1 MSNIKR
7 FEFQGHPVRVV
18 IVDDHEEWVAKDVCD
33 VLDLENV
40 TRALEGLD
48 EDELSIAQLVDSA
61 GRMQEMRTVLESGL
75 YSLILRS
82 RKPAA
87 RAFRRWVTHEVLP
100 QIRRTGYYVREGDEA
115 RVIEQLVAQLEA
127 NERLIGRQT
136 EVIGMLTTN
145 LEGLSAKVVQLEQ
158 RLAVQERAHPFGLLG
173 DDARTLR
180 AQMTAVARIRG
191 RLGDQRR
198 TVTIFNEVDGEVRD
212 AIGYP
217 KRAGASWECCPS
229 ELRGKAFSL
238 VARMHIK
245 AERSLSRS
253 GAKASGGQGTIIDLI
268 QRRNTH

>member
-1 MSNIKR
+1 MSNIKLY
-7 FEFQGHPVRVV
+7 EFQGHPVRIV
-18 IVDDHEEWVAKDVCD
+18 IVDDHEEWVAKDVCEA
-33 VLDLENV
+33 LEIAEPH
-40 TRALEGLD
+40 RALASLD
-48 EDELSIAQLVDSA
+48 EDEKGRHSMTTPGGPQELS
-61 GRMQEMRTVLESGL
+61 TVLEPGL

-136 EVIGMLTTN
+136 EIIGMLTTN
-145 LEGLSAKVVQLEQ
+145 LEGLSAKVAHLEQ

-180 AQMTAVARIRG
+180 AQMTAVARIRC